1 MFSNIADGSNEKML
15 TSNYLD
21 SITKKCEFLYKL
33 ILEAEKSRDQDQ
45 MVKLYEIARSETENL
60 SKSLR
65 QYLSRNG
72 QDDQLDA
79 A

>member
-1 MFSNIADGSNEKML
+1 ML

-21 SITKKCEFLYKL
+21 TTTKKCEFLYKL
-33 ILEAEKSRDQDQ
+33 ILEAEKSRDQNQ
-45 MVKLYEIARSETENL
+45 VVKLYEIARSEAENL

-65 QYLSRNG
+65 QYLSEKG
-72 QDDQLDA
+72 QDDQLNA

>member
-1 MFSNIADGSNEKML
+1 MVDGSIEKML

-21 SITKKCEFLYKL
+21 SITKKCGFLYKL

-45 MVKLYEIARSETENL
+45 MIKLYEIARSETEEL

-65 QYLSRNG
+65 QYLSRKG
-72 QDDQLDA
+72 QDNQLNA